1 VGSFDPSGL
10 DWIEYTGQN
19 VSLYGG
25 NYGDRSG
32 LLLSC
37 AATSGAKDFQNIMFR
52 NDVDGDGPLPTGK
65 YKIDLSSDPARYA
78 NISQYGT
85 NLYSS
90 TGVQRIHES
99 YLLDGEIIGMG
110 AWGTWRARLEPV
122 RVRSPRTGNFYLHNS
137 KKGYTH
143 GCVETCDALYDALV
157 KYHNQGLQE
166 IFVRI
171 RYSTFFTNGG
181 TKKER

>member
-1 VGSFDPSGL
+1 L
-10 DWIEYTGQN
+10 
-19 VSLYGG
+19 
-25 NYGDRSG
+25 
-32 LLLSC
+32 
-37 AATSGAKDFQNIMFR
+37 
-52 NDVDGDGPLPTGK
+52 GPLPMGK
-65 YKIDLSSDPARYA
+65 YKIDLRLDPGRYA

-99 YLLDGEIIGMG
+99 YLLDGEVIGMG
-110 AWGTWRARLEPV
+110 AWGTWRARLEQV

-137 KKGYTH
+137 KKGFTH

-157 KYHNQGLQE
+157 DYRNQGLQE

-171 RYSTFFTNGG
+171 KYTTFFTNGG
-181 TKKER
+181 TKKEK